1 MTAVM
6 RRLACLVLLVAT
18 FVPSG
23 TATADLQSLS
33 SAAYEY
39 RGRLYGQPAAEG
51 EPEDARRTL
60 DELAAGAD
68 QVAAET
74 LAESMVPAGYEDYQL
89 WMTLVQIKGKL
100 GKGLDAAYAA
110 YLAMDAAGERGQKA
124 AAYLVLGKTLEQ
136 IDRAG
141 EALDAYDQAIR
152 LTQDADARAAY
163 RRLSR
168 AIPFHFEAVETSTD
182 GDRPQVC
189 LAFDRR
195 ILGTRQLA
203 YDDYVRIS
211 PDTQVAYRALDHK
224 LCLDGLSYGRSY
236 QVTLKNG
243 LPAEIGSLAR
253 DEIVDVAIGDR
264 EPSVGFQRQAYVLPK
279 VGSTGV
285 PLTTVNVDFTKL
297 KLLRINDRNLVDAI
311 NRGNFLS
318 NLYDWDRQRIA
329 NEVGEEVWQ
338 GSMPVEGERNVRVV
352 TSVPIMEMVPQIKPG
367 VYLLMARSARA
378 DEPARQERDYW
389 DVYATQWIVVSDIGL
404 STLSGE
410 DGLNVFVRS
419 LESARPLNRV
429 KVQLLARNN
438 EVLAIATTD
447 REGLAHFDRGL
458 IQGAGGRTATAVTA
472 FRKDGDFSF
481 LDLTRAAYDLSDRG
495 VGGRVAPANLDL
507 FLYTDRGVYR
517 PGETVHLG
525 ALLRDWAGKS
535 VADLPIT
542 IRVVRPDGVEAQRF
556 DNLQGIAGGYQR
568 EIAISD
574 VARTGQW
581 TLEAFV
587 DPHGAAIASKSFL
600 VEEVVPARIEAVL
613 TPSASTIVPGQSLAV
628 AGDAK
633 FLYGAPAAD
642 LKVKSDLVIQ
652 PDDDPFPQFEGYR
665 FGLEEEE
672 TDPQRV
678 AFADIRTDSAGV
690 FSLPIRLE
698 DLPDVQA
705 PLKATLRVEV
715 YEFGGR
721 PVIESLDLPVREK
734 PLYLGIKPLFP
745 DDEVAENSNA
755 QFEIIAL
762 DSAGKEQA
770 VPELQ
775 YRLVRE
781 EWDYDWFYAG
791 GSWDY
796 HISIHDGASET
807 GVVAASAGAPA
818 RIEKP
823 VRWGNFRLEIYDP
836 ETGVA
841 SSMRFHAG
849 WSAKPGSG
857 ESPDRLQVVSDKE
870 SYRAGETAQVQLR
883 APFAGEVLIAIATD
897 RVLGTRVVSIPAE
910 GKTIKIDIDPEWG
923 AGAYVLASAFRPGKD
938 QERGPG
944 RAVGVAWLAVDSAP
958 RTLQVQM
965 QVSEKVTPRQRVE
978 IPVSLSNLSGAK
990 AYLTVA
996 AVDEGIL
1003 SLTDFETPDPV
1014 EHFFGKKRLQVELR
1028 DLYGQL
1034 IDGKAGRRGQIREG
1048 GDGSLSQRGAPKN
1061 IKLVALHTGLVEVG
1075 QDGKAKIAFEIPD
1088 YNGRLRLMAV
1098 AYDAQNVGWA
1108 EAALV
1113 VRDPVIAEI
1122 SAPRFLAPGDQS
1134 NLSLTLQNLDGAA
1147 GRYDVALS
1155 SAGDVQLGDGASVGV
1170 ELAQGAT
1177 THLRIPILGQRV
1189 GNGEIT
1195 LSLKGPGD
1203 FALDRTIAIPVR
1215 PTRTPVTETL
1225 SMRMLPGESMTL
1237 TQSALDPF
1245 LEGATL
1251 RASFSTTPNLDVQT
1265 VLANLSH
1272 YPYGCLEQTVSV
1284 AYPMLIAG
1292 DVADLWSLEDRYKQ
1306 IDRQELDKAIQR
1318 TLNRQRFDGL
1328 FGLWTAFDVGEP
1340 WLSAFAMDFLLR
1352 AKEKGFAISRSA
1364 LDLGLDGMRKIAAGE
1379 GGEGSG
1385 IHRYG
1390 NGPSAQAYAQY
1401 VLARAGQAKL
1411 ADLRYAADQLSLNSA
1426 PALAL
1431 AHIAAALSLNGEQQR
1446 AAELFDAAARNA
1458 ERRGDGWWDYGTK
1471 LRDTAAVAFL
1481 MAESKQSGLDPTP
1494 LIGRVANLQGQG
1506 EWLSTQEEV
1515 WVLLA
1520 AKETAGQATGL
1531 KLDVSDGVSVV
1542 QDKTFYLPAAA
1553 TLPTGKTITNRGP
1566 APVYAKA
1573 SVTGV
1578 PKEDL
1583 PPADEGFTITR
1594 TIYLPDG
1601 TEADLSQVTQNDL
1614 LVVVLTGRAT
1624 SGLEHQA
1631 LITDLLPAGFE
1642 TEIASLASAR
1652 QTGDYS
1658 WLPELTQPIYAE
1670 YRDDRFVAAF
1680 DVYGERWSN
1689 QNRDFALA
1697 YLVRAVTPGEYK
1709 VPAPTIEDMY
1719 KPTYRGRG
1727 TGGKT
1732 QIVAAE

>member
-1 MTAVM
+1 
-6 RRLACLVLLVAT
+6 
-18 FVPSG
+18 F
-23 TATADLQSLS
+23 
-33 SAAYEY
+33 
-39 RGRLYGQPAAEG
+39 
-51 EPEDARRTL
+51 
-60 DELAAGAD
+60 
-68 QVAAET
+68 
-74 LAESMVPAGYEDYQL
+74 
-89 WMTLVQIKGKL
+89 
-100 GKGLDAAYAA
+100 
-110 YLAMDAAGERGQKA
+110 QK
-124 AAYLVLGKTLEQ
+124 
-136 IDRAG
+136 
-141 EALDAYDQAIR
+141 
-152 LTQDADARAAY
+152 
-163 RRLSR
+163 
-168 AIPFHFEAVETSTD
+168 
-182 GDRPQVC
+182 
-189 LAFDRR
+189 
-195 ILGTRQLA
+195 
-203 YDDYVRIS
+203 
-211 PDTQVAYRALDHK
+211 
-224 LCLDGLSYGRSY
+224 
-236 QVTLKNG
+236 
-243 LPAEIGSLAR
+243 
-253 DEIVDVAIGDR
+253 
-264 EPSVGFQRQAYVLPK
+264 QAYVLPK

-285 PLTTVNVDFTKL
+285 PITTVNVDFTKL
-297 KLLRINDRNLVDAI
+297 RLLRINDRNLVGEI
-311 NRGNFLS
+311 NRGNFLG

-329 NEVGEEVWQ
+329 NEAGEEIWR

-352 TSVPIMEMVPQIKPG
+352 TSVPIIEMIPEIKPG
-367 VYLLMARSARA
+367 VYLLMARAARA
-378 DEPARQERDYW
+378 DETEQQAQDYW

-404 STLSGE
+404 STMSSE
-410 DGLNVFVRS
+410 DGLNVFARS
-419 LESARPLNRV
+419 LETAQPLNRV

-438 EVLAIATTD
+438 EVLAVATTD

-458 IQGAGGRTATAVTA
+458 IRGAGGRLATAVTA

-525 ALLRDWAGKS
+525 VLLRDWTGKG

-542 IRVVRPDGVEAQRF
+542 LRLVRPDGVEAQRF
-556 DNLQGIAGGYQR
+556 DNLQGVAGGFQQ

-574 VARTGQW
+574 AARTGQW

-587 DPHGAAIASKSFL
+587 DPHGSAIATKNFL
-600 VEEVVPARIEAVL
+600 VEEVVAARIEAVL
-613 TPSASTIVPGQSLAV
+613 TPSAATIIPGQNLEV

-652 PDDDPFPQFEGYR
+652 PDSDPFPQFEGYR

-672 TDPQRV
+672 SDPQRV
-678 AFADIRTDSAGV
+678 AFADIRTDSAGA

-698 DLPDVQA
+698 NLPDVQS

-734 PLYLGIKPLFP
+734 PLYLGIKPLFA

-762 DSAGKEQA
+762 DADGKEQA

-775 YRLVRE
+775 FRLVRE

-796 HISIHDGASET
+796 HISVHDGASET
-807 GVVAASAGAPA
+807 GIVSASAGAPA
-818 RIEKP
+818 RIEQP
-823 VRWGNFRLEIYDP
+823 VQWGSFRLEVYDP
-836 ETGVA
+836 ATGVA

-857 ESPDRLQVVSDKE
+857 ESPDRLQVVSDKA
-870 SYRAGETAQVQLR
+870 SYHAGETAQIQLR
-883 APFAGEVLIAIATD
+883 APFAGEALVAIATD
-897 RVLGTRVVSIPAE
+897 RVLSTRVVSIPAD
-910 GKTIKIDIDPEWG
+910 GKVIKIDVDPEWG
-923 AGAYVLASAFRPGKD
+923 AGAYVLASAFRPGKE

-958 RTLQVQM
+958 RALQVQM
-965 QVSEKVTPRQRVE
+965 QVPEQVTPRQRIE
-978 IPVSLSNLSGAK
+978 IPVSLSNMSGAK

-1003 SLTDFETPDPV
+1003 TLTDFETPDPV
-1014 EHFFGKKRLQVELR
+1014 KYFFGKKRLQVELR

-1048 GDGSLSQRGAPKN
+1048 GDGSLAQRGAPKN
-1061 IKLVALHTGLVEVG
+1061 IKLVALYSGLVEVG
-1075 QDGKAKIAFEIPD
+1075 QDGKATVAFDIPD

-1108 EAALV
+1108 EAGLV

-1147 GRYDVALS
+1147 GRYDVALN
-1155 SAGDVQLGDGASVGV
+1155 SAGDVQLGEGAGVGV

-1177 THLRIPILGQRV
+1177 THLRIPILGQRI

-1195 LSLKGPGD
+1195 LTLKGPDG
-1203 FALDRTIAIPVR
+1203 FALDRMIAIPVR
-1215 PTRTPVTETL
+1215 PTNTSVTESLT
-1225 SMRMLPGESMTL
+1225 MRLNPGESMTL
-1237 TQSALDPF
+1237 DQAALAPF

-1265 VLANLSH
+1265 ILANLSH
-1272 YPYGCLEQTVSV
+1272 YPYGCLEQTISV
-1284 AYPMLIAG
+1284 AYPLLIAG
-1292 DVADLWSLEDRYKQ
+1292 DVADLWSLDDRYKQ
-1306 IDRQELDKAIQR
+1306 LDRRELDKAIQR

-1328 FGLWTAFDVGEP
+1328 FGLWTAFDTGEP
-1340 WLSAFAMDFLLR
+1340 WLSAFTMDFLLR
-1352 AKEKGFAISRSA
+1352 AKAKGFAIPQST
-1364 LDLGLDGMRKIAAGE
+1364 LDRGLDGMRKVAAGE
-1379 GGEGSG
+1379 AGEGSG

-1390 NGPSAQAYAQY
+1390 KGPSAQAYAQY

-1411 ADLRYAADQLSLNSA
+1411 ADLRYAADQLSPNSA

-1431 AHIAAALSLNGEQQR
+1431 AHIAAALSINGEQQR
-1446 AAELFDAAARNA
+1446 ADALFDAAAKNA
-1458 ERRGDGWWDYGTK
+1458 ERRGNGWWDYGSK
-1471 LRDTAAVAFL
+1471 LRDSAAVAFL
-1481 MAESKQSGLDPTP
+1481 MAESKQSGIDPTP
-1494 LIGRVANLQGQG
+1494 LIAKVADLQGQQR
-1506 EWLSTQEEV
+1506 WLSTQEEV
-1515 WVLLA
+1515 WTLLA
-1520 AKETAGQATGL
+1520 AKETAGQASGL
-1531 KLDVSDGVSVV
+1531 KLDISDGISVA
-1542 QDKTFYLPAAA
+1542 QDKTFYMPA
-1553 TLPTGKTITNRGP
+1553 TMSLPTGKTVTNRGTG
-1566 APVYAKA
+1566 PVYAKA
-1573 SVTGV
+1573 SATGV

-1583 PPADEGFTITR
+1583 PAADEGFTIAR
-1594 TIYLPDG
+1594 AIYLPDG
-1601 TEADLSQVTQNDL
+1601 TEADLSQVRQNDL
-1614 LVVVLTGRAT
+1614 MVVLLTGRST
-1624 SGLEHQA
+1624 SGLDHQA

-1658 WLPELTQPIYAE
+1658 WLPELTQPTYSE

-1680 DVYGERWSN
+1680 DVYDEDSGN
-1689 QNRDFALA
+1689 LNRDFVFA
-1697 YLVRAVTPGEYK
+1697 YLVRAVTPGDYK
-1709 VPAPTIEDMY
+1709 LPAPSIEDMY

-1727 TGGKT
+1727 AAGKT
-1732 QIVAAE
+1732 HILAAE